1 MKVINKM
8 LKVIRNPRLLGV
20 RFMEKTAKCWSD
32 EKFLKWMFY
41 FRVSRI
47 LNLKHPTAYN
57 DKLQWL
63 KLNYRRRI
71 MTDLV
76 DKYKVKEY
84 VKELIGDEYII
95 PTLGIYDSVNAIDFD
110 SLPNQFVLKCTH
122 DSGGI
127 IVCKDKT
134 VLDIDKAKKKIAW
147 ALNRTYYYENR
158 EWPYKNVK
166 RAIIAE
172 KYMEDES
179 GYELKDYKFF
189 CFDGKPS
196 FLFVAT
202 DRPIDTRF
210 DFFDLKWNHLPFK
223 QGHPNAARQIPYPKN
238 FEKMI
243 ELASKLSKGFPHVR
257 VDLYNCN
264 GKIYFGEMTFY
275 HYSGMVPFEPSEWD
289 EKFGEM
295 LQLPEPV
302 VECK

>member
-1 MKVINKM
+1 MDVIRKIHKVIK
-8 LKVIRNPRLLGV
+8 NPRKLGA
-20 RFMEKTAKCWSD
+20 FIMWKTARFWND
-32 EKFLKWMFY
+32 ETFLRLMFY
-41 FRVSRI
+41 FRMGRRLDIKKPI
-47 LNLKHPTAYN
+47 LYN

-63 KLNYRRRI
+63 KMYYRRNI
-71 MTDLV
+71 MTDMV
-76 DKYKVKEY
+76 DKYKAKEY
-84 VKELIGDEYII
+84 AKKLIGTEYII
-95 PTLGIYDSVNAIDFD
+95 PTLGVYESVDDIDFAT
-110 SLPNQFVLKCTH
+110 LPNQFVLKCTH
-122 DSGGI
+122 DSGGLV
-127 IVCKDKT
+127 VCKDKMT
-134 VLDIDKAKKKIAW
+134 LDIEKAKKKMAW

-189 CFDGKPS
+189 CFDGIPH

-202 DRPIDTRF
+202 DRPHDTKF
-210 DFFDLKWNHLPFK
+210 DFFDLNWNHLPFK
-223 QGHPNAARQIPYPKN
+223 QGHPNTTRQIPCPKN

-275 HYSGMVPFEPSEWD
+275 HYSGMVPFCPAEWD
-289 EKFGEM
+289 AKFGK
-295 LQLPEPV
+295 LIKLPAPIYEH
-302 VECK
+302 

>member
-95 PTLGIYDSVNAIDFD
+95 PTLGIYDSVNAI
-110 SLPNQFVLKCTH
+110 
-122 DSGGI
+122 
-127 IVCKDKT
+127 
-134 VLDIDKAKKKIAW
+134 
-147 ALNRTYYYENR
+147 
-158 EWPYKNVK
+158 
-166 RAIIAE
+166 
-172 KYMEDES
+172 
-179 GYELKDYKFF
+179 
-189 CFDGKPS
+189 
-196 FLFVAT
+196 
-202 DRPIDTRF
+202 
-210 DFFDLKWNHLPFK
+210 
-223 QGHPNAARQIPYPKN
+223 
-238 FEKMI
+238 
-243 ELASKLSKGFPHVR
+243 
-257 VDLYNCN
+257 
-264 GKIYFGEMTFY
+264 
-275 HYSGMVPFEPSEWD
+275 
-289 EKFGEM
+289 
-295 LQLPEPV
+295 
-302 VECK
+302 